1 MIRMQENM
9 SNTLSF
15 LDKMTIRYYDYL
27 YTASI
32 AKEAVSGKEGNSG
45 GILIVGMIVV
55 IVGLVGFILTKNRN

>member
-1 MIRMQENM
+1 MKGNM
-9 SNTLSF
+9 PNTLSL
-15 LDKMTIRYYDYL
+15 LDKITIKYYDYL

-32 AKEAVSGKEGNSG
+32 AGEAVSGKEGNSG

>member
-1 MIRMQENM
+1 MQENM
-9 SNTLSF
+9 PNTLSF
-15 LDKMTIRYYDYL
+15 LDKMTIKYYDYL

-32 AKEAVSGKEGNSG
+32 AKEAVAGKDGNSG

>member
-1 MIRMQENM
+1 MDNNM
-9 SNTLSF
+9 PSTLGF
-15 LDKMTIRYYDYL
+15 LDKMTIKYYDYM

-32 AKEAVSGKEGNSG
+32 AKEAVAGKEGNSG